1 MGKKHK
7 CTDNCSIFESIDT
20 PEKAYW
26 LGFLAADGCVY
37 IAKTG
42 QPKVRL
48 TLAKKDKAHIKKFK
62 NFLGVSH
69 KIGYIPP
76 KTQVIRSGSGK
87 GKVINNSGSY
97 QFSVRCK
104 TRVNDLTKNGVG
116 PNKTFTHSFPK
127 EEQVPARLLSHY
139 VRGYFDGDGSIYKT
153 GKISSRRPARR
164 SGISI
169 MGTMAFIGELDK
181 YFHTIFN
188 NFSSSIWRDE
198 RNSTPMDNLRVT
210 SYRCLLD
217 VLEWMYDD
225 SFQEIRLDRKYDL
238 AKEAITLTRKHI
250 KDAETYLNTKITL
263 KHDDGTI
270 KIVRQKDFLKWANET
285 LNSTATSAEA
295 RRLAPHRLRKGTT
308 KKTQCGWRITNMDE
322 LPEVTGKFKNLK

>member
-37 IAKTG
+37 
-42 QPKVRL
+42 PPEWKVRL
-48 TLAKKDKAHIKKFK
+48 MLAKKDKAHVEKFK
-62 NFLGVSH
+62 SFLGTPH
-69 KIGYIPP
+69 KVGYIGPSSNVV
-76 KTQVIRSGSGK
+76 KSGSRK
-87 GKVINNSGSY
+87 GRTIRGSGAY

-164 SGISI
+164 IAISI
-169 MGTMAFIGELDK
+169 MGTMAFVGELDK
-181 YFHTIFN
+181 YFYTIFN
-188 NFSSSIWRDE
+188 NFSSSIWRDK
-198 RNSTPMDNLRVT
+198 RNSTPMDNLRVQ
-210 SYRCLLD
+210 SFRCLLD
-217 VLEWMYDD
+217 VLEWMYDG
-225 SFQEIRLDRKYDL
+225 SFEEIRLGRKYDL
-238 AKEAITLTRKHI
+238 VKEAITLMRKRL
-250 KDAETYLNTKITL
+250 KDAETYLNTKIIL

-270 KIVRQKDFLKWANET
+270 KSVRQANYLKWAAET
-285 LNSTATSAEA
+285 LNGN
-295 RRLAPHRLRKGTT
+295 RLVPHRLRKGTT
-308 KKTQCGWRITNMDE
+308 KKTQCGWRITNMGE
-322 LPEVTGKFKNLK
+322 LPEVTGKFKNFK